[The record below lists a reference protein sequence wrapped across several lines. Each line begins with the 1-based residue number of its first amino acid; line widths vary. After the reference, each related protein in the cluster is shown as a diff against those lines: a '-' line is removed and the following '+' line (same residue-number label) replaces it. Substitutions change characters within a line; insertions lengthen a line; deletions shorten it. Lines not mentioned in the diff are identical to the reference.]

1 MKKVSWGGKLWSKL
15 GVNHVMVVYYCGE
28 VVFEILVWFRK
39 KFGVVSIKYN

>member
-15 GVNHVMVVYYCGE
+15 WVDHVITVYYCGK
-28 VVFEILVWFRK
+28 VVFEILVWFGE

>member
-28 VVFEILVWFRK
+28 VAFEILVWFGE
-39 KFGVVSIKYN
+39 KFGVVSIKCN